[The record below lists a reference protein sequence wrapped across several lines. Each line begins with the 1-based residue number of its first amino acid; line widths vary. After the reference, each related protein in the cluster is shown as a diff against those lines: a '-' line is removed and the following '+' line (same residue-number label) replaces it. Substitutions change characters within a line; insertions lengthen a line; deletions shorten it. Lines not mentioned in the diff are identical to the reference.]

1 MYVYSTCIRMCTVH
15 VLIHM
20 CNVHMYIHI
29 ISHRICGAD
38 AGKII
43 GGEHMHTCT
52 HSHTWKNGVSKIL
65 IVFHFT
71 FGVMSSPAP
80 SPVHGAV

>member
-1 MYVYSTCIRMCTVH
+1 MYVYSTC
-15 VLIHM
+15 IHM

-52 HSHTWKNGVSKIL
+52 HSHTWKI

-80 SPVHGAV
+80 SPVHSAV